1 LKSDARTREKKIQ
14 GSFIMNLSTK
24 VIAVTALTGVLAMA
38 YPGAVQA
45 QDLSP
50 GSKTMKPLYAVSF
63 DVGRKHV
70 LSYFLKK
77 GGQCDLTM
85 MVTDRPDQT
94 LESDGI
100 PTLSTAKFKAEI
112 TGGKTVL
119 FGFGITEGRALEYAC
134 ATGAQAMSVRQ
145 VYAVAVSSPPLPP
158 LYPHMYGASVK
169 MAGLGLG
176 G

>member
-1 LKSDARTREKKIQ
+1 MHLMKQMIQ
-14 GSFIMNLSTK
+14 GSCAMNLSK
-24 VIAVTALTGVLAMA
+24 KFIAGTALTGILAMA
-38 YPGAVQA
+38 YPGALQGE
-45 QDLSP
+45 DLSP
-50 GSKTMKPLYAVSF
+50 GSTAMKHLQAVSL

-70 LSYFLKK
+70 LSYYLKK

-94 LESDGI
+94 PEGDFI
-100 PTLSTAKFKAEI
+100 PSLSTAQFKAQI
-112 TGGKTVL
+112 TGGKTAL
-119 FGFGITEGRALEYAC
+119 FGFGAAEGRALEYAC

-145 VYAVAVSSPPLPP
+145 VYAVAASSPPPPP
-158 LYPHMYGASVK
+158 LYPHMYGAAVK